1 MKAGRPRKQR
11 PWRPGAPAPIQAAG
25 CGPERRLAVRQPN
38 RPGSRLRLKHT
49 PTGHAQDWLEIQH
62 RRKKKGSAAT
72 VINDIQYLAGKQFQ
86 HLADIAAKAD
96 TVKSIDWSVPT
107 VDRSFT
113 YPIGV
118 NQDRLEATA
127 RLIGLRQYI
136 GPRAFQFL
144 WNVLHR
150 GTGIDGAILHAAGHE
165 WRCPPDRDEDQ
176 RSRTVDPRTGEK
188 VPNSGK
194 TDVQLA
200 SGILEKNRAV
210 RITADFADAAQNKGG
225 SFEVEPGIK
234 ERPVHSPHQI
244 PHGTLPDRGA
254 EIEQRA
260 KDAVADVVRSQRED
274 IRLEALRDEMA
285 DLKLEIKRGGDV
297 KEIRLR
303 NGNGPNWSRRS
314 LATLLG
320 CLRSRRVH

>member
-1 MKAGRPRKQR
+1 M
-11 PWRPGAPAPIQAAG
+11 
-25 CGPERRLAVRQPN
+25 AV
-38 RPGSRLRLKHT
+38 
-49 PTGHAQDWLEIQH
+49 
-62 RRKKKGSAAT
+62 SA
-72 VINDIQYLAGKQFQ
+72 
-86 HLADIAAKAD
+86 
-96 TVKSIDWSVPT
+96 
-107 VDRSFT
+107 
-113 YPIGV
+113 
-118 NQDRLEATA
+118 
-127 RLIGLRQYI
+127 
-136 GPRAFQFL
+136 
-144 WNVLHR
+144 
-150 GTGIDGAILHAAGHE
+150 
-165 WRCPPDRDEDQ
+165 RDEDQ